1 MGINQKPLPAAVP
14 PSMPGAND
22 VDAEYTSY
30 KKFNDAVI
38 EGLLA
43 PTRGRQVPRLSAD
56 AAEFQ
61 PTERHDPGPLPAAEF
76 GDFHYQPGEP
86 GTMPG
91 ARGDMSPTRIV
102 GDLVTGMP
110 RAGDAAQQIEVDLGA
125 DLATGGRP
133 GPPPQG
139 PRPPGQGL
147 GEFYRNNPARPRRGG
162 GGRCPPPPPR

>member
-22 VDAEYTSY
+22 VDAAYTSY

-43 PTRGRQVPRLSAD
+43 PTRGRQVARLSAD

-61 PTERHDPGPLPAAEF
+61 PSERHDPGPLPAAEF

-86 GTMPG
+86 GTPAGSQGEM
-91 ARGDMSPTRIV
+91 RPTRIV
-102 GDLVTGMP
+102 GDLVTGGP
-110 RAGDAAQQIEVDLGA
+110 RDGYAAQGIEVDLGA

-133 GPPPQG
+133 DTAPEAPGLQG
-139 PRPPGQGL
+139 QAL
-147 GEFYRNNPARPRRGG
+147 EDFYRSIADWPGG
-162 GGRCPPPPPR
+162 KGAGD